1 MSREEFNRWIE
12 LSPEELADQERPQG
26 PPAHGLPFR
35 WRKRRPRP
43 IERMPGIL
51 VQADR
56 LVERRDWHADR
67 RRQDTPYEW
76 PPTRGNDREEAI
88 GSWVRNK
95 PTNSEVDWQIRF
107 FLRNGPRKQAE
118 QRARGERGWP
128 KSQAARR

>member
-1 MSREEFNRWIE
+1 MSQEEFNRWIE

-26 PPAHGLPFR
+26 PPAHGRPFR

-56 LVERRDWHADR
+56 LVERRDWFADR

-88 GSWVRNK
+88 GRWELNR
-95 PTNSEVDWQIRF
+95 PTNSEVAWQIRF
-107 FLRNGPRKQAE
+107 FLQNGPRQQAE
-118 QRARGERGWP
+118 RRAGGHRGWP
-128 KSQAARR
+128 KSKGGRR